1 MHVGNV
7 IITSPDSMPAPAV
20 TLVKDVAITI
30 ILLYITV
37 TEPHDVMLINTERT
51 GNSLDM
57 T

>member
-7 IITSPDSMPAPAV
+7 MITSPDSRPAPAV

-37 TEPHDVMLINTERT
+37 TESHDVMHINTERT
-51 GNSLDM
+51 GSSLDM